1 MKCIVKQ
8 RGVEDISID
17 LDRVPIKGEFLRIE
31 EGRLLRVDEVT
42 TIVKD
47 RKGIYEIKVCRPG
60 I

>member
-8 RGVEDISID
+8 RGMKDITVD
-17 LDRVPIKGEFLRIE
+17 LNRVPIKGEFLRIE
-31 EGRLLRVDEVT
+31 EGRLLRVDEIT

-47 RKGIYEIKVCRPG
+47 GKDIYEIRVCRPG